1 MAAKTIHSS
10 RVAYFPE
17 TTQGTPPESWDA
29 QQQVDHTAA
38 ETDGIKQ
45 SLIADPTLQL
55 SVNETGSELMI
66 KGLRSSEF
74 KLGLKL
80 HGSGVTTAGGSQI
93 AKTPLM
99 RIAEHCWGGIH
110 RSNSTT
116 LTGGTA
122 AVPELTAVT
131 NIVAG
136 CILGFEDVTSPTTM
150 NAGKVFLRRVV
161 SIDTLE
167 VTLDRELPFTPAN
180 TDKVHAVATIYFD
193 EEVLVDSRDP
203 VGTFSWFV
211 QKARTGATDLCWEL
225 MGCAATLAFTGL
237 TRNGVPGLDL
247 AIMAANFR
255 HGNITP
261 PTWSGS
267 AAGSAQLAIG
277 RDTQFSLVEYGDTTN
292 TLLQCAAVA
301 IEPGIPRV
309 ALDTVT
315 EVDDNMEG
323 RWAYSVEP
331 AATTATI
338 TIGAHSG
345 SYETELQADTQYA
358 LSYCQV
364 AAAGKVWGIFL
375 PHCQIAE
382 NPGDSPINAVHGA
395 QVKFQA
401 RVPDDAGTTTI
412 ATSKILLA
420 IG

>member
-1 MAAKTIHSS
+1 MSAKTIHSS
-10 RVAYFPE
+10 RVAYFE
-17 TTQGTPPESWDA
+17 EEVQGTPPVSWADE
-29 QQQVDHTAA
+29 QLVDHTAA

-55 SVNETGSELMI
+55 SVNEAGSELMI
-66 KGLRSSEF
+66 KGLRSCEF

-80 HGSGVTTAGGSQI
+80 HGSGVVTAGGSQVV
-93 AKTPLM
+93 KTPLM

-116 LTGGTA
+116 CTGGTA
-122 AVPELTAVT
+122 EVPELTAVT

-136 CILGFEDVTSPTTM
+136 CIIGFEDITSPGI

-161 SIDTLE
+161 SIDELA
-167 VTLDRELPFTPAN
+167 VTLDRALPFTPAA
-180 TDKVHAVATIYFD
+180 TDKVHGVATIYFD
-193 EEVLVDSRDP
+193 EEVLVDSSDP

-211 QKARTGATDLCWEL
+211 QKARTGASDLCWEL

-237 TRNGVPGLDL
+237 TRNGIPGLDL

-255 HGNITP
+255 HGGVSA
-261 PTWSGS
+261 PTWSGT
-267 AAGSAQLAIG
+267 AAGNAQLAIG
-277 RDTQFSLVEYGDTTN
+277 RDTQFSLTEYGVTTN
-292 TLLQCAAVA
+292 TLMQCAAVA

-331 AATTATI
+331 APTTATI

-345 SYETELQADTQYA
+345 AYETKLQADTQYA
-358 LSYCQV
+358 LSYSQV
-364 AAAGKVWGIFL
+364 AGAGKVWGIFI
-375 PHCQIAE
+375 PHAQIAE
-382 NPGDSPINAVHGA
+382 SPGDTPINAVHGA

>member
-1 MAAKTIHSS
+1 MAAKTNHSS
-10 RVAYFPE
+10 RVAFYVE
-17 TTQGTPPESWDA
+17 VAQGTPPASWND
-29 QQQVDHTAA
+29 QQLLDHTAA

-45 SLIADPTLQL
+45 SLIADPTLKL
-55 SVNETGSELMI
+55 SVNEAGDDLYI
-66 KGLRSSEF
+66 KGLRSCEW

-80 HGSGVTTAGGSQI
+80 HGSGVVTNAASQI
-93 AKTPLM
+93 VKTPLM
-99 RIAEHCWGGIH
+99 RVAEHCWGGIH

-116 LTGGTA
+116 VTGGTA
-122 AVPELTAVT
+122 LEPELAAVT

-136 CILGFEDVTSPTTM
+136 CVIGFEDITTPGI

-161 SIDTLE
+161 AIDELV

-180 TDKVHAVATIYFD
+180 TDKVHGVATVYFD
-193 EEVLVDSRDP
+193 EDVLMDSSDP
-203 VGTFSWFV
+203 VGTFSWFI
-211 QKARTGATDLCWEL
+211 QKARAGAADLCWEL

-237 TRNGVPGLDL
+237 TRNGIPGLDL
-247 AIMAANFR
+247 SIMAANFR
-255 HGNITP
+255 HGNLTA
-261 PTWSGS
+261 PTWSGTAS
-267 AAGSAQLAIG
+267 GHAQLAIG
-277 RDTQFSLVEYGDTTN
+277 RDTQFSLVEYGTTTN
-292 TLLQCAAVA
+292 TLLQCAAMA

-309 ALDTVT
+309 PLDTVT

-331 AATTATI
+331 ALTSATI
-338 TIGAHSG
+338 TIGAHAG
-345 SYETELQADTQYA
+345 SYETKLQADTQYA

-364 AAAGKVWGIFL
+364 AAAGKVWGIFM

-382 NPGDSPINAVHGA
+382 NPSDAPVNAVHGA